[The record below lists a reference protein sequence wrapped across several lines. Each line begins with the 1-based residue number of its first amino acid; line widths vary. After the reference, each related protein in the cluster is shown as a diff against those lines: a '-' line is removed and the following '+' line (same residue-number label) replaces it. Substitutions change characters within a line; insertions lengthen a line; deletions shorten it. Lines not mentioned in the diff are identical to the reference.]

1 MPWDA
6 ITSIATTISMIAF
19 ILTALYVRAELK
31 ALEKD
36 RYLAVTNELFSIWQS
51 KEFMESQLW
60 LLHRLQEATWS
71 DFVRAHR
78 ADVGEAAFHRVG
90 SFYDRVGTLV
100 RLGLVNKDEIL
111 VTIGAHAIA
120 VWQKIRGLVEEARRV
135 EQSRLFAD
143 FERLLPSC
151 LECYVPVLGPQG
163 QVIPFSLTQPG
174 PRPVARI
181 SPQEVKERLDRGEP
195 TTLLDVRRAE
205 QVNLDPHTLPN
216 ALWLSPEDVANR
228 LEDLPTDRHT
238 IVYCA

>member
-6 ITSIATTISMIAF
+6 ITSIATVISMIAF
-19 ILTALYVRAELK
+19 VLTALFIRAELK

-60 LLHRLQEATWS
+60 LLHRLQETSWP

-120 VWQKIRGLVEEARRV
+120 VWQKIHGLVEETRRI
-135 EQSRLFAD
+135 EHSMLFAD

-151 LECYVPVLGPQG
+151 LECYVPALGPEG
-163 QVIPFSLTQPG
+163 RVHPFSLMQPKQLS
-174 PRPVARI
+174 VAHL
-181 SPQEVKERLDRGEP
+181 SQQQVKERLDGGEP
-195 TTLLDVRRAE
+195 AMLLDVRQAA
-205 QVNLDPHTLPN
+205 QVDLDPRTLPN
-216 ALWLSPEDVANR
+216 AVWLPPEDLAKR
-228 LEDLPTDRHT
+228 MEELPRDREL
-238 IVYCA
+238 IVYCT

>member
-6 ITSIATTISMIAF
+6 ITSIATSISMIAF

-60 LLHRLQEATWS
+60 LLHRLQEGSWP
-71 DFVRAHR
+71 DFVRVHR

-90 SFYDRVGTLV
+90 SFYNRVGTLV

-120 VWQKIRGLVEEARRV
+120 VWQKIRGLVEEARRI
-135 EQSRLFAD
+135 EHSRLFAD

-163 QVIPFSLTQPG
+163 QVNPFSLTQPEQ
-174 PRPVARI
+174 RPVVRI
-181 SPQEVKERLDRGEP
+181 SQQEVKGRLDRGEP
-195 TTLLDVRRAE
+195 TTLLDVRRAD
-205 QVNLDPHTLPN
+205 QVNLDPRTLPD
-216 ALWLSPEDVANR
+216 ALWLPPEDVAKR
-228 LEDLPTDRHT
+228 VQELPTDRHT